1 MITPWG
7 HGNQNCLTGSLP
19 WLEVLL
25 GVLIIIFAWLQ
36 VLLGWVEA
44 VIVAWLKVILGCL
57 EAIIGWLEV
66 ILIHSPEGA
75 ALAYLQFNFSFRC
88 YCFPP

>member
-7 HGNQNCLTGSLP
+7 HGNHNCLTGSLP
-19 WLEVLL
+19 
-25 GVLIIIFAWLQ
+25 WLQ

-44 VIVAWLKVILGCL
+44 VIVVWLKVIVACL

-66 ILIHSPEGA
+66 ILIHSSGGA
-75 ALAYLQFNFSFRC
+75 ALAYLQFIFFHFDVIVS
-88 YCFPP
+88 PLV

>member
-7 HGNQNCLTGSLP
+7 HGNHNCLTGSLP
-19 WLEVLL
+19 
-25 GVLIIIFAWLQ
+25 WLQ

-44 VIVAWLKVILGCL
+44 VIVVWLKVIVACL

-66 ILIHSPEGA
+66 TLIHSSGGA
-75 ALAYLQFNFSFRC
+75 ALAYLQFSFH
-88 YCFPP
+88 FDVIVSPLV